1 MSLILVGGGKQA
13 PGATTTAIGL
23 GAVWPSERR
32 LVVEADPDGGV
43 LAARFGLSYEPGLV
57 SLAAATRRELSEA
70 DLAAHTQDLEGGLGV
85 VCAPS
90 APDQMH
96 AALEVSVGALAAR
109 LASLGEVGVFVDVG
123 RAWPAASMVRPL
135 VEAADAVIVVCRPHL
150 DELTQLVARWRAFGS
165 ADPPVG
171 VVLVGD
177 RPYSAAEV
185 AETLPGR
192 GPSPVWATLP
202 LDDCSAELLNGQ
214 RSTWGASSR
223 RLRVAPL
230 VRALNG
236 LALDLAGRL
245 GVVTEHPAGLRVDGD
260 GDVRDVRASPRQGV
274 GAMR

>member
-123 RAWPAASMVRPL
+123 RAWPAASVVRPL

-185 AETLPGR
+185 AETLPAEDRARCGR
-192 GPSPVWATLP
+192 R
-202 LDDCSAELLNGQ
+202 C
-214 RSTWGASSR
+214 RSTTARLSCSTGSVRAGVPRRGGCGSR
-223 RLRVAPL
+223 RWCAPST
-230 VRALNG
+230 G
-236 LALDLAGRL
+236 WPS
-245 GVVTEHPAGLRVDGD
+245 TWPAGS
-260 GDVRDVRASPRQGV
+260 AW
-274 GAMR
+274 